1 MPAAVYADPPVVVN
15 RPGAVAI
22 SSTVRRMGTAPVA
35 VIKRATT
42 TVSTGLRPGPTK
54 WLSTVGAQTTSR
66 QAAAAV
72 ACTCVRVRDHA
83 WRPQRRRVCVRVGR
97 GGGGGSGAIPEDC
110 T

>member
-1 MPAAVYADPPVVVN
+1 MPPAVYADPPVVVN

-22 SSTVRRMGTAPVA
+22 LSTVRRMGTAPVA

-54 WLSTVGAQTTSR
+54 WLSTVHKRRLDRRRRMS
-66 QAAAAV
+66 
-72 ACTCVRVRDHA
+72 RVRACVCVTTRGGHGGD
-83 WRPQRRRVCVRVGR
+83 VCVRVGR
-97 GGGGGSGAIPEDC
+97 GGGGSGATPEDC